1 MTTSEGLVRYL
12 LGPIRSDIR
21 PLAVSIDQT
30 IELLYVRQVA
40 QHDIH
45 VTTDIYP
52 AAAKI
57 LHKQNDKSFA
67 KAVERLAAKCW
78 DALED
83 DDDLMELVIGKRVHQ
98 RPSPRAILFY
108 LAFFVY
114 HKEGFYK
121 AEREDLFAPTIAF

>member
-1 MTTSEGLVRYL
+1 MTTSEGIIRYL
-12 LGPIRSDIR
+12 LGPDRSDIR
-21 PLAVSIDQT
+21 PITVSIDLVD
-30 IELLYVRQVA
+30 ELLYVRQVA

-52 AAAKI
+52 EVARI
-57 LHKQNDKSFA
+57 LGKPNEKGVA
-67 KAVERLAAKCW
+67 KAVERLALKCW

-83 DDDLMELVIGKRVHQ
+83 DEDLMELVMGKRMRQ

-114 HKEGFYK
+114 HKEGYYK
-121 AEREDLFAPTIAF
+121 AEREDLFGPTIAF

>member
-1 MTTSEGLVRYL
+1 MITSEGFVRYL
-12 LGPIRSDIR
+12 LGPARPDIR
-21 PLAVSIDQT
+21 PITISIDLVD
-30 IELLYVRQVA
+30 ELLYVRQVA

-52 AAAKI
+52 EVARI
-57 LHKQNDKSFA
+57 LGKPNEKGVA
-67 KAVERLAAKCW
+67 KAVERLAIKCW

-83 DDDLMELVIGKRVHQ
+83 DDVMERVIGKRMQ
-98 RPSPRAILFY
+98 RRPPPREILFY

-121 AEREDLFAPTIAF
+121 AEHEDLFAPTIAF